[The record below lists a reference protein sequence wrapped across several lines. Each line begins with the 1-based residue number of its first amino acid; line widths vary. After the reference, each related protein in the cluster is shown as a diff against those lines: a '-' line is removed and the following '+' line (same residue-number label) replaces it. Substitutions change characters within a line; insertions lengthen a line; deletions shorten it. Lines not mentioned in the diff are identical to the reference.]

1 MGSISI
7 AQPIRLW
14 VLAIAAS
21 VTALAVALLLSIGTY
36 TRRSHVGGQL
46 VPVNGIAQV
55 MAPADGFMSEVSVS
69 EGEHV
74 EAGEVIAVLT
84 VPRATTTDGDTLAA
98 MESRFERRTSGL
110 ERTA

>member
-1 MGSISI
+1 MSTDLFRKEVLQGKRAGWLGSISI

-69 EGEHV
+69 EV
-74 EAGEVIAVLT
+74 
-84 VPRATTTDGDTLAA
+84 
-98 MESRFERRTSGL
+98 STSKQVK
-110 ERTA
+110 